1 MPQCLLDSPKVLY
14 SEGSIDRKPL
24 SLSGLRLGLGF
35 AVRLTFGL
43 SHLWT
48 INTINATMNHN
59 SKPNVYISLSML
71 AKFANTKSSSH
82 ASECSAGPVMAT
94 WPPAHYLRKQQS
106 NYNYS

>member
-48 INTINATMNHN
+48 INTIDATMNHN
-59 SKPNVYISLSML
+59 SETATSNR
-71 AKFANTKSSSH
+71 F
-82 ASECSAGPVMAT
+82 SARQTTDKEGVEAT
-94 WPPAHYLRKQQS
+94 DSPIT
-106 NYNYS
+106 